1 MRGRQNGEKGE
12 EWNGMEMNVVK
23 SDVFNGRGS
32 LVERSETIKN
42 NTNEM
47 KKFMIPSNLFRT

>member
-1 MRGRQNGEKGE
+1 MRGRQKGEKRE